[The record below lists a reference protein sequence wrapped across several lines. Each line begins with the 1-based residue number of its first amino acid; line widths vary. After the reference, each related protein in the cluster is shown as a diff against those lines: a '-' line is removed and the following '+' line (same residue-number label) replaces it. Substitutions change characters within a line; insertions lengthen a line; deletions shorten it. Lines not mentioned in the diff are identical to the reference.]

1 MVSMSITSSDCPCL
15 LLVDDNR
22 VMHRILERIL
32 RGQSVELIISAHAPD
47 TMRLIAQHRPALVLL
62 DIVMPGLHGTSVV
75 NLIRSDPEIARTC
88 VLLHSSIPEG
98 ELAQRARA
106 YGADGF
112 IAKSRGI
119 SHLEQSIAQWLHRAE
134 PAAEK
139 PLKQLL

>member
-1 MVSMSITSSDCPCL
+1 MTVSTSPRL
-15 LLVDDNR
+15 LVVDDNK
-22 VMHRILERIL
+22 VMHRIVERIV

-88 VLLHSSIPEG
+88 VVLHSSISEE

-119 SHLEQSIAQWLHRAE
+119 NHLEQSIAQWLHRSA
-134 PAAEK
+134 PAAER
-139 PLKQLL
+139 PLKQL